1 MSRRPGGTR
10 AVWQRRA
17 GHGRQG
23 GAAETRAPTRQPSA
37 SHQPADQP
45 PTEQPPG
52 PGASRPPHESL
63 WLGEE
68 TRKGGPGLTIWVPAG
83 VDHGVTNTRTQQ
95 LVLLVGLTP
104 PPDKGAATQSTH

>member
-1 MSRRPGGTR
+1 M
-10 AVWQRRA
+10 V
-17 GHGRQG
+17 
-23 GAAETRAPTRQPSA
+23 
-37 SHQPADQP
+37 
-45 PTEQPPG
+45 
-52 PGASRPPHESL
+52 
-63 WLGEE
+63 GEE